1 MSKKFTLFVEDYNV
15 PPHPWL
21 LWNDIF
27 DKGLRWE
34 TKGKL
39 FIDSLFVFRNGQV
52 LWGPDAQQFAAAGA
66 YFLKRLQTE
75 PGLLKEIVSQ
85 HYLGFKEIKDFARSC
100 YSLNWQKLSP
110 TALAKVYDRF
120 HDIWIKIGLWGAI
133 PQYVEMG
140 ENNYSLIVEKELS
153 PLLSKFGEPG
163 LVFSRLLSPTKTTYL
178 RSEMEATWRLLADWQ
193 ADPGKLTSLRTA
205 CSWQDLPLGQ
215 RRALQLL
222 SKRFGWLQYYYDGQA
237 ASPEYYFE
245 LLKGRWKI
253 KAAKV
258 LLTNKREREELRAW
272 QKKVEKTLSVA
283 DRHRI
288 TLLRDFSLIKEL
300 RKEMQI
306 YYLNYTMSP
315 WFAELGRRL
324 FCSQTQAK
332 YLTSQEIRDFL
343 YKKKKPNVASLAERY
358 RLSTYSTVNGSGR
371 VSVGAQAMAFLK
383 MMPVPSLKMPAV
395 DSISGQVAYP
405 GKAKGLVKIVN
416 VIADMAKMKVGD
428 ILVSIATTP
437 DLVPAIKKASA
448 IVTDVGGITCHAA
461 IISRELGIPCV
472 VGTKIATKVITDG
485 MLLDV
490 DATHGKVDMIGKD

>member
-27 DKGLRWE
+27 DKGLRQE
-34 TKGKL
+34 TKGKM

-85 HYLGFKEIKDFARSC
+85 HYLGFKEIKDFAHSC
-100 YSLNWQKLSP
+100 HSLNWQKLSP

-120 HDIWIKIGLWGAI
+120 HEIWIKIGLWGAI

-178 RSEMEATWRLLADWQ
+178 RSEMEATWQLLANWQ
-193 ADPGKLTSLRTA
+193 GGYEKLTFLRKA
-205 CSWQDLPLGQ
+205 NSWQDLPFRQ
-215 RRALQLL
+215 RRELQSL

-245 LLKGRWKI
+245 LLKGRWKM

-258 LLTNKREREELRAW
+258 LLTHKREREELRAW
-272 QKKVEKTLSVA
+272 QKKVEKTLSAA
-283 DRHRI
+283 DRRRV

-358 RLSTYSTVNGSGR
+358 RFSAYSTVNGKDK
-371 VSVGAQAMAFLK
+371 VSVGVQANAFLK
-383 MMPVPSLKMPAV
+383 MMKIPSLKMPAV

-405 GKAKGLVKIVN
+405 GKTKGLVKIVN
-416 VIADMAKMKVGD
+416 AVADIKKFQAGD
-428 ILVSIATTP
+428 ILVSFSTNP
-437 DLVPAIKKASA
+437 SLVPAMNRAAA
-448 IVTDVGGITCHAA
+448 IITNTGGITCHAA
-461 IISRELGIPCV
+461 IVSREMKKPCII
-472 VGTKIATKVITDG
+472 GTKIATRILKDG
-485 MLLDV
+485 DLVEV
-490 DATHGKVDMIGKD
+490 DADKGVVRLIK

>member
-21 LWNDIF
+21 LWNDVF
-27 DKGLRWE
+27 DKGLRQE

-39 FIDSLFVFRNGQV
+39 FIDSLFIFRNGQV
-52 LWGPDAQQFAAAGA
+52 FWGPDAQQFAAAGA
-66 YFLKRLQTE
+66 YFLKRLQAE
-75 PGLLKEIVSQ
+75 PALLKEVVGR
-85 HYLGFKEIKDFARSC
+85 HYLGFRKVKEFSRFC
-100 YSLNWQKLSP
+100 RSLNWQKLSA
-110 TALAKVYDRF
+110 TALAKVYERF
-120 HDIWIKIGLWGAI
+120 YDIWIEIGIWGVI

-153 PLLSKFGEPG
+153 PLLSKFGDPA

-178 RSEMEATWRLLADWQ
+178 RSEMEASWRLLANWQ
-193 ADPGKLTSLRTA
+193 TETKKLASLRTA
-205 CSWQDLPLGQ
+205 RSWQDLPLGQ

-237 ASPEYYFE
+237 TSPEYYFE
-245 LLKGRWKI
+245 LLKGRWKM

-258 LLTNKREREELRAW
+258 LLTNKREREELQAW
-272 QKKVEKTLSVA
+272 QKKVEKTLSAA
-283 DRHRI
+283 DRRRVN
-288 TLLRDFSLIKEL
+288 LLRDFSLIKEL

-358 RLSTYSTVNGSGR
+358 RLSAYSTVSGKDK
-371 VSVGAQAMAFLK
+371 VSVGTQATAFLK
-383 MMPVPSLKMPAV
+383 MMKVPSLKMPAV

-416 VIADMAKMKVGD
+416 AVADIKKFQAGD
-428 ILVSIATTP
+428 ILVSFSTNP
-437 DLVPAIKKASA
+437 SLVPAMNRAAA
-448 IVTDVGGITCHAA
+448 IITNTGGITCHAA
-461 IISRELGIPCV
+461 IVSREMKKPCII
-472 VGTKIATKVITDG
+472 GTKIATRILKDG
-485 MLLDV
+485 DLVEV
-490 DATHGKVDMIGKD
+490 DADKGVVKIIK